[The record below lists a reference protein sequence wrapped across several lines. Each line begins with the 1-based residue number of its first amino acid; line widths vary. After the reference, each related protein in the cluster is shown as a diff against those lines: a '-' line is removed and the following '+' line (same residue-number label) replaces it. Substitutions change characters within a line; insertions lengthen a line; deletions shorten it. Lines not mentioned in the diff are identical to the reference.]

1 MFVRKLWPDAT
12 KIHQAELMIF
22 QVDVGQNGRPS
33 MGPQMEM
40 SSLVLTIQLLGYLI
54 LNDPPSIANMIH
66 PLVN

>member
-1 MFVRKLWPDAT
+1 MMRQKFTRLM
-12 KIHQAELMIF
+12 ELMIL
-22 QVDVGQNGRPS
+22 QVDVGQNGRPL